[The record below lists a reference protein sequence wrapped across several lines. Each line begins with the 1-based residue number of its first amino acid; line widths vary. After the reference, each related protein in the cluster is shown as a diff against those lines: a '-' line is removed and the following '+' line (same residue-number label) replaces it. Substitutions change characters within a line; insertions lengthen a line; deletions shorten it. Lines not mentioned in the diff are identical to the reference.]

1 MVDFFLVET
10 KSIHSTEPVSKFN
23 SSEIDKLARLILD
36 TNGLLRPLILKQTG
50 HETYEVVS
58 GHLEYYA
65 AVRAK
70 EKDAR
75 KAEMVNALIIESE
88 EAAAAIQQT
97 QFLEKIFSSTDTSA
111 TPSVTPLD
119 DLASGL
125 EDLFN
130 RQLQSM
136 TEKLEVNL
144 KSIANQLPKQ
154 TKPIDAFNQLNVV
167 DLTRRFHT
175 VGLKGK
181 TANKVVEQIIAQ
193 RPFNDL
199 TDVVHKVKGLSAETM
214 VKLVDALA
222 DIIFV

>member
-1 MVDFFLVET
+1 MVDFFLIET
-10 KSIHSTEPVSKFN
+10 KSIHSTEPASKFN

-36 TNGLLRPLILKQTG
+36 ANGLLRPLILKQTG
-50 HETYEVVS
+50 IESYEVIS
-58 GHLEYYA
+58 GHLEYHA

-75 KAEMVNALIIESE
+75 KGEMVTALVIESE
-88 EAAAAIQQT
+88 EEKAAIQQT
-97 QFLEKIFSSTDTSA
+97 QFLEKIFSTDTSS
-111 TPSVTPLD
+111 TSSVTPLD
-119 DLASGL
+119 DLASELG
-125 EDLFN
+125 DLFN

-136 TEKLEVNL
+136 TEKLEINL
-144 KSIANQLPKQ
+144 KNIANQLPKQ
-154 TKPIDAFNQLNVV
+154 TKPIEGFNQLNAV
-167 DLTRRFHT
+167 DLTRRLNAA
-175 VGLKGK
+175 GLKGK

-199 TDVVHKVKGLSAETM
+199 TDVVRQVKGLSAETM